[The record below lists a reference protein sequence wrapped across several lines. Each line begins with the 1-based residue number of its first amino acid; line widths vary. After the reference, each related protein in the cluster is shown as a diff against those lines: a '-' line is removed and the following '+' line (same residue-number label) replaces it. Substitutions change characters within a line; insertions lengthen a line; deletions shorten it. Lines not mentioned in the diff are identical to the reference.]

1 MASISTSTNC
11 SVNFSDEEKEIL
23 QKASEICKNIG
34 REIWYDGNDTDEEDE
49 AAFFFSEIGGGIEN
63 ALKGNYY
70 WAP

>member
-1 MASISTSTNC
+1 MADISTSTNC

-34 REIWYDGNDTDEEDE
+34 REIWHDGNGTDEEDE
-49 AAFFFSEIGGGIEN
+49 AAFFFSVIGESIEN
-63 ALKGNYY
+63 ALKGNY

>member
-34 REIWYDGNDTDEEDE
+34 REIWHDGNGTDEEDE
-49 AAFFFSEIGGGIEN
+49 AAFFFSEIGGSIEN
-63 ALKGNYY
+63 ALKGNY